1 VFRHI
6 VAVDWEQ
13 VRFRRALSGLVAI
26 LVALA
31 FIGVVE
37 TVVLI
42 VIMATLFNIAAANDG
57 PMERRWRA
65 MAQFSVSGAVAG
77 GLAFWS
83 IDNASG
89 TALVLGVVTYLAT
102 LIAALGQR
110 QARAGLFLTLWVVI
124 AMIIGTTETSPLIVS
139 IAFIIGG
146 GVAIAITA
154 LRLRITGEDPADDA
168 SASVGEVDPND
179 VAPVGSVATRLKWAS
194 RTSMG
199 AFAVVRAFAVVVATL
214 VGFWLFP
221 DYAFWATITV
231 IIVVKPSASQTASIA
246 MERTLGTA
254 LGALVAVMT
263 VQLFPGNQVYAAF
276 GFMVSAF
283 FMVAFMNANYTLFAA
298 FLTSTLVFAL
308 RMGQADAFD
317 GGIERVGATLA
328 GAVISLVTVGIGH
341 LLITHRAGHTQQS

>member
-1 VFRHI
+1 MFKHI
-6 VAVDWEQ
+6 FAVDWEQ
-13 VRFRRALSGLVAI
+13 VRFKRALSGLVAI

-42 VIMATLFNIAAANDG
+42 MVVATLFNIAAANDG

-65 MAQFSVSGAVAG
+65 MVQFSIVGAVAG

-89 TALVLGVVTYLAT
+89 AALVLGVVTYLAT
-102 LIAALGQR
+102 LIAALGER
-110 QARAGLFLTLWVVI
+110 QGRAGLFLTLWVVI
-124 AMIIGTTETSPLIVS
+124 AMVVGTTETAPLIVS

-146 GVAIAITA
+146 GFAIAITA
-154 LRLRITGEDPADDA
+154 LRLRFTREDPADDET
-168 SASVGEVDPND
+168 ASVGEVDPDD

-199 AFAVVRAFAVVVATL
+199 AFAFVRASAVVVATL

-221 DYAFWATITV
+221 DYAFWASITV
-231 IIVVKPSASQTASIA
+231 IIVVKPSASQIASVA

-254 LGALVAVMT
+254 LGALVAVMA
-263 VQLFPGNQVYAAF
+263 VQLFPGNQVYAAL
-276 GFMVSAF
+276 GFALSAF
-283 FMVAFMNANYTLFAA
+283 FMVAFMNANYMLFAA

-308 RMGQADAFD
+308 RMGQEDAFD
-317 GGIERVGATLA
+317 VGIERFAATLA
-328 GAVISLVTVGIGH
+328 GTVISLGTVGIGRI
-341 LLITHRAGHTQQS
+341 LITHKAGYAQQP

>member
-1 VFRHI
+1 MFRHI
-6 VAVDWEQ
+6 VAVDWKQ
-13 VRFRRALSGLVAI
+13 VRFKRALSGLVAI

-31 FIGVVE
+31 FIGAVE

-42 VIMATLFNIAAANDG
+42 VIMAALFNIAAANDG

-65 MAQFSVSGAVAG
+65 MAQFSVFGAVAG

-89 TALVLGVVTYLAT
+89 AALVLGVVTYLAT
-102 LIAALGQR
+102 LFAALGQR

-154 LRLRITGEDPADDA
+154 LRLRMSGEDAVDD
-168 SASVGEVDPND
+168 SSVSVGEVDPD
-179 VAPVGSVATRLKWAS
+179 DIAPVGSVATRLKWAS
-194 RTSMG
+194 RTSIG
-199 AFAVVRAFAVVVATL
+199 AFAVVRALAVVVATL

-221 DYAFWATITV
+221 DYAFWASITV
-231 IIVVKPSASQTASIA
+231 IIVVKPSASQTATIA

-254 LGALVAVMT
+254 LGALVAVLA
-263 VQLFPGNQVYAAF
+263 VQLFPGNQVYAAL
-276 GFMVSAF
+276 GFALSAF

-317 GGIERVGATLA
+317 VGIERVGATLA
-328 GAVISLVTVGIGH
+328 GAVISLATVGVGRM
-341 LLITHRAGHTQQS
+341 LSVRSAGHARQS